1 MDLRLVDLGLNSD
14 DARIDH
20 VLVTLHNGNGQNPDS
35 FIQAQFETRGY
46 AVKNSCTRHWWREV
60 ILRPAKSNAKSL
72 FTCQNLAPTFGR
84 VSNWEKFPN

>member
-1 MDLRLVDLGLNSD
+1 MVGNCPQSTEMFVTVTFQFQTLTNPVRGPCDTLG
-14 DARIDH
+14 
-20 VLVTLHNGNGQNPDS
+20 
-35 FIQAQFETRGY
+35 
-46 AVKNSCTRHWWREV
+46 HWWHEV